1 MLEAR
6 LQTTDPE
13 LLQEL
18 GALTLSDWL
27 WAGGLVLGS
36 LLVATVVRRALV
48 RALSAAVAPFAA
60 RLIGRLVAA
69 VVFVVGLVYALQQ
82 VGVSVTPL
90 LGLLGLVGLAFA
102 FAFQE
107 ILENLIAGVFM
118 SIRRP
123 FVEGDEITT
132 GGLDGIVEDVR
143 LRAVVM
149 RTYDGERVYVPNAS
163 VWRNPLIN
171 HTTLG
176 NRRTTIE
183 VGVAYRTDLAVA
195 GRVLQ
200 EALAGVEGV
209 SAEPAPQALAHEFG
223 DSSINF
229 ALRFWHEPSIATEW
243 AVRDRVMKA
252 VKSALD
258 QAGIEIPFP
267 QRVVGFVG
275 TVPDGGSEI

>member
-275 TVPDGGSEI
+275 PVPDGGSEI